1 MAARFPIIPM
11 IATTGMHT
19 WDEADS
25 VDCTMM
31 ILATN
36 EDIKEDV
43 DAGFF
48 DGEMQKMKPQ
58 CAPIKNLCIKDYPG
72 FLLNFLILKFIRII
86 SYCQKKVYKPFS

>member
-25 VDCTMM
+25 VDWTMIDGTM
-31 ILATN
+31 VLATN

-48 DGEMQKMKPQ
+48 IMK
-58 CAPIKNLCIKDYPG
+58 C
-72 FLLNFLILKFIRII
+72 RR
-86 SYCQKKVYKPFS
+86 